1 MKIYVKIAFNNAT
14 FLARLETQM
23 GTSTDFDKPP
33 HADKIQ
39 LVTEGFALHSLL
51 HYFGQKYLQSKGKIS
66 LVAQDNL
73 TEIVLKAKQFL

>member
-1 MKIYVKIAFNNAT
+1 MEEIAFNNAT

-23 GTSTDFDKPP
+23 GTSTDFDKSP